1 MYCCGPTVYQRAHIG
16 NLRAYMM
23 EDILRRSL
31 ESIEGFEVKHVM
43 NITDVGHLTSDGDEG
58 DDKMEKSAREQ
69 GKDAWQIAKEYE
81 NLFFNDTTQ
90 LNVLP
95 PSITPRATEC
105 IQDQIDLVK
114 VLEEKGVTYKTS
126 DGIYFDTS
134 KMSSYGKL
142 GGQKLEDKQEGARV
156 ETNQEKR
163 NPSDFALWKFSVP
176 AASSQQPAA
185 VLKRQMEWQSPW
197 GIGFP
202 GWHIECS
209 AMSHKELGQP
219 FDIHCGGV
227 DHIPVHHENE
237 IAQSEMAY
245 GAPYVKHWMH
255 VEFLMVDNQKMSKSI
270 GNVYNLDQ
278 VKEKGIDIA
287 ALRLFFLG
295 AQYRTKQNFT
305 WEAVQGVQNAY
316 EKLVRA
322 IRSWDEAGSQGI
334 GELEVEFRD
343 AIEDDLNTP
352 KALAVLWKLVDS
364 NHDTASKRCS
374 LQFMDKILGLGIAD
388 LKQEIVEVPE
398 DIRSL
403 ADQRVKA
410 KQEKNWSESDRLR
423 DEILLKGWVVL
434 DTKEGYSIEKK

>member
-16 NLRAYMM
+16 NLRAYLM
-23 EDILRRSL
+23 EDLLRRTL
-31 ESIEGFEVKHVM
+31 ESIEGYEVKHVM
-43 NITDVGHLTSDGDEG
+43 NITDVGHLVSDSDEG

-69 GKDAWQIAKEYE
+69 GKDAWEIAKEYE
-81 NLFFNDTTQ
+81 ALFLDDVKV
-90 LNVLP
+90 LNILK
-95 PSITPRATEC
+95 PSVTPRATEC
-105 IQDQIDLVK
+105 IQDQVDLIEL
-114 VLEEKGVTYKTS
+114 LEQKGVTYKTS

-134 KMSSYGKL
+134 KMPDYGKL
-142 GGQKLEDKQEGARV
+142 SGQRLEDKQEGARV
-156 ETNQEKR
+156 ETNQEKQ
-163 NPSDFALWKFSVP
+163 NPSDFALWKFSP
-176 AASSQQPAA
+176 MDD
-185 VLKRQMEWQSPW
+185 KRQMEWVSPW
-197 GIGFP
+197 GVGFP

-245 GAPYVKHWMH
+245 GAPYVNHWMH
-255 VEFLMVDNQKMSKSI
+255 VEFLMVDNQKMSKSL

-278 VKEKGIDIA
+278 VKEKGIDIS

-316 EKLVRA
+316 EKLTRA
-322 IRSWDEAGSQGI
+322 IRSWDEAGTQGI

-364 NHDTASKRCS
+364 NHDTASKRSS
-374 LQFMDKILGLGIAD
+374 LQFMDRILGLGIAD
-388 LKQEIVEVPE
+388 LKPEVIDVPN
-398 DIRSL
+398 DIKLL
-403 ADQRVKA
+403 ADQRLIA

-423 DEILLKGWVVL
+423 DEILLKGWIVL
-434 DTKEGYSIEKK
+434 DTKDGYRLDLK